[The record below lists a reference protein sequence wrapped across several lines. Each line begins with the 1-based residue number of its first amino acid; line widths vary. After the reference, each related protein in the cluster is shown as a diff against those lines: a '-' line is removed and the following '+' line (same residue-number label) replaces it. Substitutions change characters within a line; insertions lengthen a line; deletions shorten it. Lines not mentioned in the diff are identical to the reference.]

1 MKPSRGTCRPVVA
14 RRASR
19 PVSAWIRSRRG
30 SQGVFWQE
38 DLAVMVL
45 PLQQMLHL
53 VTLLLL
59 LRRLCSSRELTR
71 ELTREPSP
79 HHK

>member
-1 MKPSRGTCRPVVA
+1 MNICLFFAVPAAEEGVR
-14 RRASR
+14 
-19 PVSAWIRSRRG
+19 
-30 SQGVFWQE
+30 QGVFWQE

-59 LRRLCSSRELTR
+59 LRLLCPSRELSR